1 MELDAYKLELV
12 REIINGF
19 NSEASLTKLAAACHL
34 IRNEEAGEQL
44 AAMPSDL
51 LYKLMDKAVCEDKQ
65 GESLSDHVL
74 IAFVWDTRRN
84 PQYLES
90 LLNQ

>member
-1 MELDAYKLELV
+1 MELNAYKLELV

-51 LYKLMDKAVCEDKQ
+51 LYKLMDKAVCDDKQ
-65 GESLSDHVL
+65 GESLSDKEL
-74 IAFVWDTRRN
+74 AQEIQSW
-84 PQYLES
+84 
-90 LLNQ
+90 

>member
-19 NSEASLTKLAAACHL
+19 NSEASLTKLAAACNL

-44 AAMPSDL
+44 AAMPS
-51 LYKLMDKAVCEDKQ
+51 V
-65 GESLSDHVL
+65 
-74 IAFVWDTRRN
+74 
-84 PQYLES
+84 
-90 LLNQ
+90 